1 MTREKKQEL
10 TLRITQAN
18 KTELIEILYEMALCY
33 VDDACKAHAEED
45 KAGYRDAIRKTR
57 GCMKELLS
65 SLNFEY
71 DLAVNFMQLYLYCN
85 RELAL
90 ADVKKDCSY
99 LEHVRM
105 VIGKLQQAYAELAKQ
120 DTTGPVMQNS
130 QTVYAGLTYGRGELT
145 ENMADEGVNRGFR
158 V

>member
-18 KTELIEILYEMALCY
+18 KTELIEILYEMILVY
-33 VDDACKAHAEED
+33 VEDARKAHADGNRTE
-45 KAGYRDAIRKTR
+45 YRDAIRKTR
-57 GCMKELLS
+57 GCFNELLA

-71 DLAVNFMQLYLYCN
+71 ELATNFLQLYMYCN

-90 ADVKKDCSY
+90 ADVKNDTEY
-99 LEHVRM
+99 LSHVYR
-105 VIGKLQQAYAELAKQ
+105 VVGKLQETYVELAKL

-130 QTVYAGLTYGRGELT
+130 QTVYAGLTYGRNDLT
-145 ENMADEGVNRGFR
+145 ENMTDQGMNRGFR
-158 V
+158 A

>member
-18 KTELIEILYEMALCY
+18 KIELIEILYEMVLAY
-33 VDDACKAHAEED
+33 VEDAEKAHAEQNRTE
-45 KAGYRDAIRKTR
+45 YRDAIRKTR
-57 GCMKELLS
+57 GCINELLS

-71 DLAVNFMQLYLYCN
+71 ELATNFLQLYMYCN

-90 ADVKKDCSY
+90 ADVRNDVEH
-99 LEHVRM
+99 LEHVRR
-105 VIGKLQQAYAELAKQ
+105 VVGKLQVTYVELAKM

-130 QTVYAGLTYGRGELT
+130 QAIYAGLTYGRGELT
-145 ENMADEGVNRGFR
+145 ENMTDQGVNRGFR

>member
-18 KTELIEILYEMALCY
+18 KTELIEILYEMVLEY
-33 VDDACKAHAEED
+33 VNDAVKARANQD
-45 KAGYRDAIRKTR
+45 RVAYRDAIRKTR
-57 GCMKELLS
+57 GCINELLS

-71 DLAVNFMQLYLYCN
+71 ELATNFLQLYMYCN

-90 ADVKKDCSY
+90 ADVKNDSDH
-99 LEHVRM
+99 LEHVSR
-105 VIGKLQQAYAELAKQ
+105 VVGKLQQTYTELAKM
-120 DTTGPVMQNS
+120 DTSGPVMQNS

-145 ENMADEGVNRGFR
+145 ENMADQGMNRGFR
-158 V
+158 A